1 MTKEGEDLKMDENTR
16 NALAIILLIPLM
28 ILACLG
34 GGYLFYKEV
43 KYESCPEINI
53 VTNELNKLG
62 DGAIYGNV
70 TPKDGR
76 MIEAIGPP
84 QNTGPGIVT
93 LEKTQMREKVGF
105 TIRSTGN
112 LFGKIT
118 IPVRDSEGC
127 LVKKT
132 IPCGLQKGINIGI
145 YVVIIAA
152 WVLCAFICWRIYEV
166 WKRKGE
172 EL

>member
-1 MTKEGEDLKMDENTR
+1 MDKNTL
-16 NALAIILLIPLM
+16 NALAIIVIISLM

-53 VTNELNKLG
+53 VTNELNPFG

-70 TPKDGR
+70 TPKGDR
-76 MIEAIGPP
+76 TIEAIGKLK
-84 QNTGPGIVT
+84 NTGPGVVT
-93 LEKTQMREKVGF
+93 LEEPYRTEEGKVGF
-105 TIRSTGN
+105 TIRSKGN
-112 LFGKIT
+112 HWGKIT
-118 IPVRDSEGC
+118 IPVRDSKGC

-132 IPCGLQKGINIGI
+132 ISCGLQKYINWVI
-145 YVVIIAA
+145 YTVIAGA
-152 WVLCAFICWRIYEV
+152 WLFCSFVCWRIIEV
-166 WKRKGE
+166 SKRKGE